1 MKPRVIFCS
10 ADEISKPCLEFL
22 RTDPSITFCGIV
34 TQPQRAKGRGQT
46 LSLNPIAEWAQVNN
60 LPFYQAETMNDAAFD
75 WLQHIQPHLV
85 LVMAFG
91 HILKKHFLELPKLGM
106 WNLHVSLLP
115 KYRGASP
122 VQAALL
128 NGDAE
133 TGVTLMSMVE
143 AMDAGPWLAQKKTA
157 IAPDDTAVTLRA
169 KLAQA
174 SAVLLR
180 TSLPTLLSNNYILT
194 PQNEAEA
201 TYCKKISKADGCL
214 DFSKPAALLERCIR
228 AYQPWPGAYFRK
240 NNERY
245 LVHRA
250 HVLADGTVEKDLL
263 FLTASTSIKDK
274 LSANADCTYPAD
286 GQFLTDPHRTV
297 LAATTGEGL
306 LVIDRIQKAGGK
318 PMNAAEFLRGNR
330 SFFVNIPKTN
340 QSARRN

>member
-1 MKPRVIFCS
+1 MKPRVIFFS

-22 RTDPSITFCGIV
+22 HNEPSVTLCGIV

-46 LSLNPIAEWAQVNN
+46 LSLNPIAQWAQTHA
-60 LPFYQAETMNDAAFD
+60 LPFYQAETMDDVAFD
-75 WLQHIQPHLV
+75 WLKQMQPHLV

-91 HILKKHFLELPKLGM
+91 HILKKRFLELPKLGM

-143 AMDAGPWLAQKKTA
+143 AMDAGSWLAQQTTA
-157 IAPDDTAVTLRA
+157 IAPDDTAVTLRE

-174 SAVLLR
+174 SATLLR
-180 TSLPTLLSNNYILT
+180 TSLPTLLSKNYVLT
-194 PQNEAEA
+194 SQNETDA
-201 TYCKKISKADGCL
+201 TYCKKLSKADGRL

-228 AYQPWPGAYFRK
+228 AYQPWPGAYFLK

-245 LVHRA
+245 LVHQA
-250 HVLADGTVEKDLL
+250 HVSADSTAKETLL
-263 FLTASTSIKDK
+263 LSNLSASTKEKPQKNTDHT
-274 LSANADCTYPAD
+274 NQTY

-297 LAATTGEGL
+297 LAVTTGEGL

-330 SFFVNIPKTN
+330 SFLE
-340 QSARRN
+340 A

>member
-10 ADEISKPCLEFL
+10 SDEISKPCLESL
-22 RTDPSITFCGIV
+22 RTEPSVTFCGIV

-46 LSLNPIAEWAQVNN
+46 LSLNPIAAWAQMHE
-60 LPFYQAETMNDAAFD
+60 LPFYQAETMHDAAFD
-75 WLQHIQPHLV
+75 WLRHMQPHLV
-85 LVMAFG
+85 FVMAFG
-91 HILKKHFLELPKLGM
+91 HILKKRFLELPKLGM

-122 VQAALL
+122 VQSALF

-143 AMDAGPWLAQKKTA
+143 AMDAGSWLAQQKTA
-157 IAPDDTAVTLRA
+157 IAPDDTAVTLRE

-174 SAVLLR
+174 SATLLR
-180 TSLPTLLSNNYILT
+180 TSLPKLLSRDYVLT
-194 PQNEAEA
+194 PQNEADA

-214 DFSKPAALLERCIR
+214 DFSKTAAVLERCIR
-228 AYQPWPGAYFRK
+228 AYQPWPGAYFLK

-245 LVHRA
+245 LVHRV
-250 HVLADGTVEKDLL
+250 HVLADGTAGRDLL
-263 FLTASTSIKDK
+263 SSTASTSIKDK
-274 LSANADCTYPAD
+274 ISSNADCTNQTY

-297 LAATTGEGL
+297 LAVTTEEGL

-330 SFFVNIPKTN
+330 SF
-340 QSARRN
+340 SEA

>member
-1 MKPRVIFCS
+1 MKPRVIFFS

-22 RTDPSITFCGIV
+22 RTEPSITFCGIV

-46 LSLNPIAEWAQVNN
+46 VSLNPVAQWAQTHA
-60 LPFYQAETMNDAAFD
+60 LPFYQAETIDDVAFD
-75 WLQHIQPHLV
+75 WLKQMQPHLV

-91 HILKKHFLELPKLGM
+91 HILKKRFLELPKLGM

-143 AMDAGPWLAQKKTA
+143 AMDAGPWLAQQTTA
-157 IAPDDTAVTLRA
+157 IAPDDTAVTLRE

-174 SAVLLR
+174 SAALLH
-180 TSLPTLLSNNYILT
+180 TSLPKLLSRDYVLT
-194 PQNEAEA
+194 SQNEANA
-201 TYCKKISKADGCL
+201 TYCKKLSKADGCL
-214 DFSKPAALLERCIR
+214 DFSKPAVFLERCIR
-228 AYQPWPGAYFRK
+228 AYQPWPGAYFLK

-245 LVHRA
+245 LVHQA
-250 HVLADGTVEKDLL
+250 HVSANGLTEETSLFPAVSGSTQHKSFTNADGMHP
-263 FLTASTSIKDK
+263 
-274 LSANADCTYPAD
+274 TY
-286 GQFLTDPHRTV
+286 GQFLTDPNRTV
-297 LAATTGEGL
+297 LAVTTGEGL

-318 PMNAAEFLRGNR
+318 SMNAAEFLRGNR
-330 SFFVNIPKTN
+330 HFFET
-340 QSARRN
+340 

>member
-1 MKPRVIFCS
+1 MKPRLVFFS

-22 RTDPSITFCGIV
+22 RTEPSVTLCGIV

-46 LSLNPIAEWAQVNN
+46 VSLNPIAQWAQTHA
-60 LPFYQAETMNDAAFD
+60 LPFYQAETMDDVAFD
-75 WLQHIQPHLV
+75 WLKQMQPHLV

-91 HILKKHFLELPKLGM
+91 HILKKRFLELPKLGI

-128 NGDAE
+128 NGETE

-143 AMDAGPWLAQKKTA
+143 AMDAGSWLAQQKTA
-157 IAPDDTAVTLRA
+157 IAPDDTAVTLRE

-174 SAVLLR
+174 SATLLR
-180 TSLPTLLSNNYILT
+180 TSLPTLLSKNYVLT
-194 PQNEAEA
+194 SQNETDA
-201 TYCKKISKADGCL
+201 TYCKKLSKADGRL

-228 AYQPWPGAYFRK
+228 AYQPWPGAYFLK

-250 HVLADGTVEKDLL
+250 HVLEDGTREETLPLPTVS
-263 FLTASTSIKDK
+263 ASTKDK
-274 LSANADCTYPAD
+274 TAQNKNRTNQTY
-286 GQFLTDPHRTV
+286 GQFLTDPNRTV
-297 LAATTGEGL
+297 LAVTTGEGL

-318 PMNAAEFLRGNR
+318 SMNAAEFLRGNR

-340 QSARRN
+340 QSIRRD

>member
-1 MKPRVIFCS
+1 MKPRLIFFS
-10 ADEISKPCLEFL
+10 ADEISIPCLEFL
-22 RTDPSITFCGIV
+22 HTEPSITLCGIV

-46 LSLNPIAEWAQVNN
+46 VSLNPIAQWAQMHA

-91 HILKKHFLELPKLGM
+91 HILKKRFLELPKLGM

-133 TGVTLMSMVE
+133 TGVTLMSMAE
-143 AMDAGPWLAQKKTA
+143 AMDAGPWLAQQKTP
-157 IAPDDTAVTLRA
+157 IAPDATAVTLRE

-174 SAVLLR
+174 SAALLR
-180 TSLPTLLSNNYILT
+180 ASLPTLLSETYVLT
-194 PQNEAEA
+194 SQNETDA
-201 TYCKKISKADGCL
+201 TYCKKLSKADGCL
-214 DFSKPAALLERCIR
+214 DFSKPAVLLERCIR
-228 AYQPWPGAYFRK
+228 AYQPWPGAYFLK

-245 LVHRA
+245 LVHQA
-250 HVLADGTVEKDLL
+250 HVLADGTTERDLL
-263 FLTASTSIKDK
+263 FPTASTSIKDK
-274 LSANADCTYPAD
+274 ISSNADCTNQTY

-297 LAATTGEGL
+297 LAVTTGEGL
-306 LVIDRIQKAGGK
+306 LAIDRIQKAGGK
-318 PMNAAEFLRGNR
+318 PINAAEFLRGNR
-330 SFFVNIPKTN
+330 SFLE
-340 QSARRN
+340 A

>member
-1 MKPRVIFCS
+1 MKPRVIFFS

-22 RTDPSITFCGIV
+22 HNEPSITFCGII

-46 LSLNPIAEWAQVNN
+46 LSLNPIAQWAQMHA

-91 HILKKHFLELPKLGM
+91 HILKKRFLELPKLGM

-143 AMDAGPWLAQKKTA
+143 VMDAGPWLAQQTTA
-157 IAPDDTAVTLRA
+157 IAPDDTAVTLRE

-174 SAVLLR
+174 SAALLHS
-180 TSLPTLLSNNYILT
+180 SLPKLLSRDYVLI
-194 PQNEAEA
+194 PQNEADA
-201 TYCKKISKADGCL
+201 TYCKKLSKADGYL
-214 DFSKPAALLERCIR
+214 DFSKPAAFLERCIR
-228 AYQPWPGAYFRK
+228 AYQPWPGAYFLK

-245 LVHRA
+245 SVHRA
-250 HVLADGTVEKDLL
+250 HVLTDGTDLL
-263 FLTASTSIKDK
+263 FPTVSTSIKDK
-274 LSANADCTYPAD
+274 ISSNADCTNQTY

-297 LAATTGEGL
+297 LAVTTGEGL

-318 PMNAAEFLRGNR
+318 SMNAAEFLRGNR
-330 SFFVNIPKTN
+330 SFLE
-340 QSARRN
+340 A

>member
-1 MKPRVIFCS
+1 MKPRLIFFS
-10 ADEISKPCLEFL
+10 ADEISIPCLEFL
-22 RTDPSITFCGIV
+22 HTEPSITLCGIV

-46 LSLNPIAEWAQVNN
+46 VSLNPIAQWAQMHA

-91 HILKKHFLELPKLGM
+91 HILKKRFLELPKLGM

-133 TGVTLMSMVE
+133 TGVTLMSMAE
-143 AMDAGPWLAQKKTA
+143 AMDAGPWKKKKKTP
-157 IAPDDTAVTLRA
+157 IAPDATAVTLRE

-174 SAVLLR
+174 SAALLR
-180 TSLPTLLSNNYILT
+180 ASLPTLLSETYVLT
-194 PQNEAEA
+194 SQNETDA
-201 TYCKKISKADGCL
+201 TYCKKLSKADGCL
-214 DFSKPAALLERCIR
+214 DFSKPAVLLERCIR
-228 AYQPWPGAYFRK
+228 AYQPWPGAYFLK

-245 LVHRA
+245 LVHQA
-250 HVLADGTVEKDLL
+250 HVLADGTTERDLL
-263 FLTASTSIKDK
+263 FPTASTSIKDK
-274 LSANADCTYPAD
+274 ISSNADCTNQTY

-297 LAATTGEGL
+297 LAVTTGEGL

-318 PMNAAEFLRGNR
+318 SMNAAEFLRGNR
-330 SFFVNIPKTN
+330 SFLE
-340 QSARRN
+340 A

>member
-1 MKPRVIFCS
+1 MKPRVIFFS

-22 RTDPSITFCGIV
+22 HNEPSVTLCGIV

-46 LSLNPIAEWAQVNN
+46 LSLNPIAQWAQTHA
-60 LPFYQAETMNDAAFD
+60 LPFYQAETMDDVAFD
-75 WLQHIQPHLV
+75 WLKQMQPHLV

-91 HILKKHFLELPKLGM
+91 HILKKRFLELPKLGM

-143 AMDAGPWLAQKKTA
+143 AMDAGPWLAQQTTA
-157 IAPDDTAVTLRA
+157 IAPDDTAVTLRE
-169 KLAQA
+169 KLEQA
-174 SAVLLR
+174 SAALLHS
-180 TSLPTLLSNNYILT
+180 SLPKLLSRDYVLI
-194 PQNEAEA
+194 PQNEADA
-201 TYCKKISKADGCL
+201 TYCKKLSKADGYL

-228 AYQPWPGAYFRK
+228 AYQPWPGAYFLK

-245 LVHRA
+245 LVHWA
-250 HVLADGTVEKDLL
+250 YVMTGSTAEKDLL
-263 FLTASTSIKDK
+263 FPTASTSIKDK
-274 LSANADCTYPAD
+274 LSANDDGTNLTY
-286 GQFLTDPHRTV
+286 GQFLTDSNRTV
-297 LAATTGEGL
+297 LAVTTGKDL

-318 PMNAAEFLRGNR
+318 SMNVAEFLRGNR
-330 SFFVNIPKTN
+330 SFLE
-340 QSARRN
+340 A

>member
-1 MKPRVIFCS
+1 MKPRLVFFS

-22 RTDPSITFCGIV
+22 HNEPSITFCGII

-46 LSLNPIAEWAQVNN
+46 LSLNPIAQWAQMHD
-60 LPFYQAETMNDAAFD
+60 LPFYQAETMNEAAFD
-75 WLQHIQPHLV
+75 WLQQMQPHLV

-91 HILKKHFLELPKLGM
+91 HILKKRFLELPKLGM

-143 AMDAGPWLAQKKTA
+143 AMDAGAWTAQQKTA
-157 IAPDDTAVTLRA
+157 IAPDDTAVTLRE

-174 SAVLLR
+174 SAALLHS
-180 TSLPTLLSNNYILT
+180 SLPKLLSRDYVLI
-194 PQNEAEA
+194 PQNEADA
-201 TYCKKISKADGCL
+201 TYCKKLSKADGYL
-214 DFSKPAALLERCIR
+214 DFSKPAAFLERCIR
-228 AYQPWPGAYFRK
+228 AYQPWPGAYFLK

-250 HVLADGTVEKDLL
+250 HILADGTARNDLL
-263 FLTASTSIKDK
+263 FPTALTSVKEK
-274 LSANADCTYPAD
+274 LPANADCTHPTY
-286 GQFLTDPHRTV
+286 GQFLTDPNRTV
-297 LAATTGEGL
+297 LAVTTGKDL

-318 PMNAAEFLRGNR
+318 SMNAAEFLRGNR
-330 SFFVNIPKTN
+330 SFLE
-340 QSARRN
+340 A

>member
-1 MKPRVIFCS
+1 MKPRVIFFS

-22 RTDPSITFCGIV
+22 RTEPSIAFCGIV

-46 LSLNPIAEWAQVNN
+46 VSLNPIAQWAQTHA

-75 WLQHIQPHLV
+75 WLKQIQPHLV

-91 HILKKHFLELPKLGM
+91 HILKKRFLELPKLGM

-143 AMDAGPWLAQKKTA
+143 VMDAGAWTAQQKTA
-157 IAPDDTAVTLRA
+157 IAPDDTAVTLRE

-174 SAVLLR
+174 SAALLR
-180 TSLPTLLSNNYILT
+180 TSLPALLSETYVLT
-194 PQNEAEA
+194 PQNEADA
-201 TYCKKISKADGCL
+201 TYCKKLSKADGYL
-214 DFSKPAALLERCIR
+214 DFSKPAAFLERCIR
-228 AYQPWPGAYFRK
+228 AYQPWPGAYFLK

-250 HVLADGTVEKDLL
+250 HVSADGTARNDLL
-263 FLTASTSIKDK
+263 FPTASTSVKDK
-274 LSANADCTYPAD
+274 LSANADGTHPTY

-297 LAATTGEGL
+297 LAVTTGEDL
-306 LVIDRIQKAGGK
+306 LVVDRIQKAGGK

-330 SFFVNIPKTN
+330 HFLET
-340 QSARRN
+340 

>member
-1 MKPRVIFCS
+1 MKPRVIFFS

-22 RTDPSITFCGIV
+22 HNEPSITLCGIV

-46 LSLNPIAEWAQVNN
+46 VSLNPIAQWAQMHA

-91 HILKKHFLELPKLGM
+91 HILKKRFLELPKLGM

-122 VQAALL
+122 VQTALL

-143 AMDAGPWLAQKKTA
+143 AMDAGPWFAQQKTP
-157 IAPDDTAVTLRA
+157 IASGDTAVTLRE
-169 KLAQA
+169 KLAQT
-174 SAVLLR
+174 SAALLR
-180 TSLPTLLSNNYILT
+180 TSLPTLLSETYVLT
-194 PQNEAEA
+194 PQNETDA
-201 TYCKKISKADGCL
+201 TYCKKLSKADGCL
-214 DFSKPAALLERCIR
+214 DFSKPAVFLERCIR
-228 AYQPWPGAYFRK
+228 AYQPWPGAYFLK

-250 HVLADGTVEKDLL
+250 HVLADGTAEKKLL
-263 FLTASTSIKDK
+263 SPTASASIKDK
-274 LSANADCTYPAD
+274 LPANADCPTY

-297 LAATTGEGL
+297 LAVTTGEGL
-306 LVIDRIQKAGGK
+306 LVIERIQKAGGK
-318 PMNAAEFLRGNR
+318 SMNAAEFLRGNR
-330 SFFVNIPKTN
+330 SFLE
-340 QSARRN
+340 A